1 MGAPEKTYTQAQ
13 LDLAVQAAVEKAVNA
28 KVKELDAQHH
38 KALEEKDMD
47 FALRGALTDA
57 HDAALVMGL
66 LDRSKL
72 KLENGK
78 IKGLDEQLGELR
90 KSKSFLFA
98 PKQEDKPKPPP
109 ITGAHPA
116 DAGGAGQP
124 GAKYTREQIAAMRPN
139 CDVLVVSSVSGRTAS
154 VVDLAYEAKKM
165 GVHVIAFISMKYAT
179 QVEPVHSS
187 GRKLYE
193 MVDLVMDNC
202 SPAAEGM
209 MDVEGIEAPY
219 AAASG
224 IASDYILWSMTSVAV
239 DELLARGIT
248 PGILKSANFPGGNDY
263 NKTVIEPHYEK
274 YGW

>member
-1 MGAPEKTYTQAQ
+1 MLLERYQARVDELLREVRETQRETIIKAGKLIADTVANGGGVFLSGICHSIENDAIYRGGGPIFYKHFSWSLNVEQ
-13 LDLAVQAAVEKAVNA
+13 QGRERPTDGMDASMEGLAAY
-28 KVKELDAQHH
+28 
-38 KALEEKDMD
+38 ALK
-47 FALRGALTDA
+47 
-57 HDAALVMGL
+57 
-66 LDRSKL
+66 
-72 KLENGK
+72 
-78 IKGLDEQLGELR
+78 
-90 KSKSFLFA
+90 KSR
-98 PKQEDKPKPPP
+98 
-109 ITGAHPA
+109 I
-116 DAGGAGQP
+116 
-124 GAKYTREQIAAMRPN
+124 RPV
-139 CDVLVVSSVSGRTAS
+139 DVLVVGSVSGRTAS

-202 SPAAEGM
+202 APAAEGM